1 MVTQQR
7 EGKAPDDAMGKDEKD
22 QEVQKNSDAID
33 GKGLLGFYVRSQ
45 NVQFENA
52 TNNFEDLSEDEQ
64 DQQGYD
70 EVRPRMLPDLQA
82 EARNLDNIRRG
93 TGRGAGGART
103 GSQMRPGRG
112 PSQNP
117 AYHKKVLEGLEEN
130 IREGKGIKV
139 HDVAHYS
146 GFFGKIGQQHERHET
161 DLNPVKGGKE
171 GPGILGVFDPE
182 EYIHPKLRGK
192 PDRTYTDSKGR
203 VRDYE
208 TTDEGYE
215 ITLTDP
221 RLAAEKNVGIWS
233 RAYRIHQEQKRPA
246 LKEMLTDMVL
256 EVPTVSA
263 VINGKK
269 VKKEVQMKNRLMGRR
284 AAADKGDKGE
294 EIVTDPTTGES
305 ETVEADKVRRAA
317 VQPVVEAM
325 AYVMEQGTHN
335 IITDKTVCALETI
348 QNTVAM
354 LEDKVNLLASRTN
367 LGLENR
373 PTKRE
378 LNQII
383 QSEKQARF
391 NMVLRVGKEKLNQLR
406 GTNSMDKWK
415 TTVVG
420 WFREVNA
427 SGVYQGCSREFLRQV
442 SFSKNPKNEDYVSVI
457 LTWDTEDRV
466 GSYLEEYRRIEE
478 EHRKKKVKYQGSG
491 LADMHLKLGR
501 IAPFRSIREK
511 EQDDEFFEMT
521 RNTNDK
527 NAGIFQSAGL
537 GSFEETKRKIE
548 GGEWK
553 DMPPKVYTTRGRNDS
568 KGPTTFLQDY
578 KVFSTSGERR
588 EEWIRMVQ
596 SQMRYLETGAN
607 KGNVKGENQE
617 IINWLPEPKTPR
629 SQIHG

>member
-7 EGKAPDDAMGKDEKD
+7 EGKTPDDATGKDEKD
-22 QEVQKNSDAID
+22 QEDQRNNDAID
-33 GKGLLGFYVRSQ
+33 GKGLQGFYVKSQ
-45 NVQFENA
+45 NVQFEDEDL
-52 TNNFEDLSEDEQ
+52 EDLSEDER
-64 DQQGYD
+64 DPQGYD

-82 EARNLDNIRRG
+82 EARNLDNIQRG

-103 GSQMRPGRG
+103 GSQTRPGRG

-171 GPGILGVFDPE
+171 GPGILGVFDPD

-203 VRDYE
+203 VKDYE
-208 TTDEGYE
+208 TTDDGYD

-221 RLAAEKNVGIWS
+221 RLAAEKNMGIWS

-284 AAADKGDKGE
+284 TAADKGDKGE

-367 LGLENR
+367 LGFENR

-415 TTVVG
+415 TLVVG

-427 SGVYQGCSREFLRQV
+427 SGVYQSCSQEFLRQV
-442 SFSKNPKNEDYVSVI
+442 SFNKNPRDEDYVSII

-466 GSYLEEYRRIEE
+466 GSYLDEYRRIEE
-478 EHRKKKVKYQGSG
+478 EHKKKKIKYQGSG

-511 EQDDEFFEMT
+511 EQDDEFFGMT

-527 NAGIFQSAGL
+527 NAGIFKNAGL
-537 GSFEETKRKIE
+537 GSFEETKKKME

-553 DMPPKVYTTRGRNDS
+553 NMPSKVYTTRGRNDS

-578 KVFSTSGERR
+578 KVFSMNGERR
-588 EEWIRMVQ
+588 EEWTKIVQ
-596 SQMRYLETGAN
+596 SQMKYLENGAN
-607 KGNVKGENQE
+607 KGNVKGGNQE
-617 IINWLPEPKTPR
+617 IINWLPEPKKPG
-629 SQIHG
+629 SQTYG